1 MNDLLRKASA
11 IAEEVLFPAAGA
23 VDASGLIP
31 ESHFRLLAEEGFHGL
46 IAPREL
52 GGQGA
57 DFETFL
63 RVVETL
69 AGGCLAT
76 AFTWLQHHG
85 VVMGLAMTPNTA
97 LREGYL
103 DAAVRGELTGGA
115 AFSGV
120 VQTPARV
127 RATRSG
133 DGWTLTGQIPFVSGW
148 GVVDVLQLS
157 AADENGDI
165 VSCLID
171 AKPAEGIEAVH
182 ALDLVAGQAT
192 STVRL
197 DLRDLWIPDTK
208 VTTRT
213 PLAEFVTGMVPSLRV
228 DGSLPLGLAGRAA
241 ALTEAAGQEE
251 AAAGLRAEAAAL
263 RAKFDAAMA
272 EPAELPAMRASA
284 SEFAVRATG
293 TAVVATGSQALLTSH
308 AAQRLAREALFTL
321 VVASRPAVKSGLL
334 RLLSSK
340 VDSSV

>member
-1 MNDLLRKASA
+1 MNELLRKATA
-11 IAEEVLFPAAGA
+11 IAGEVLFPAAGE
-23 VDASGLIP
+23 VDSSGRIP
-31 ESHFRLLAEEGFHGL
+31 ESHFRVLAEEGFYGL

-52 GGQGA
+52 GGAGA

-63 RVVETL
+63 RIVETF

-76 AFTWLQHHG
+76 AFTWLQHHS

-97 LREGYL
+97 LRDDYL
-103 DAAVRGELTGGA
+103 AAAVRGELTGGA

-127 RATRSG
+127 RAVRSG
-133 DGWTLTGQIPFVSGW
+133 AGWPLTGQISFVSGW

-157 AADENGDI
+157 AAAENGDI

-171 AKPAEGIEAVH
+171 AKPAEGIESVH
-182 ALDLVAGQAT
+182 PLELVAGQAT

-197 DLRDLWIPDTK
+197 DLRDLWIPDAK

-228 DGSLPLGLAGRAA
+228 NGSLPLGLAERAA
-241 ALTEAAGQEE
+241 ALTEAAGQGEV
-251 AAAGLRAEAAAL
+251 AAGLRAEAAAL
-263 RAKFDAAMA
+263 RVKFDAAMA
-272 EPAELPAMRASA
+272 EPAALPAMRVGA
-284 SEFAVRATG
+284 SELAVRACG
-293 TAVVATGSQALLTSH
+293 AAVVATGSQALLNSH
-308 AAQRLAREALFTL
+308 AAQRLARESLFTL
-321 VVASRPAVKSGLL
+321 AVASRPAVKSDLL

-340 VDSSV
+340 VDSPV